1 MIAMSMAIY
10 GLCLALL
17 LGGVWRRRNR
27 HGRFKVIFLVLG
39 AAMGTAIGLGAVMPR
54 AQLVPMLSILDAA
67 VVLAMLA
74 LWAHY
79 HSGRARWIGVIGLVK
94 CGWALWQ
101 QGMPAPH
108 WNGYTA
114 VINGGFILQLIVA
127 GGWADG
133 LAARADRLLRQ
144 LRARLAG
151 ELGNVA

>member
-1 MIAMSMAIY
+1 MSLLSLSIY

-17 LGGVWRRRNR
+17 LAGIWRRRSR
-27 HGRFKVIFLVLG
+27 HGRLEIIFLVLG
-39 AAMGTAIGLGAVMPR
+39 ASMGVAIGLGAVLPR
-54 AQLVPMLSILDAA
+54 SQLVPMLSILDAA
-67 VVLAMLA
+67 VVLAMMA

-79 HSGRARWIGVIGLVK
+79 HSGRARWIGAIGLVK

-101 QGMPAPH
+101 QGVPAPY
-108 WNGYTA
+108 WNGYAA

-133 LAARADRLLRQ
+133 LAARADRLLRL

-151 ELGNVA
+151 QLGHVA